1 MIQLKNEYFVN
12 RWAACYSAN
21 DQLKNTREQSEDSLL
36 SVGCVWNDILFY
48 NVFLNSSAENSKL
61 SNAYLQIKAVYKHAN
76 LHDRYHFLYKQ
87 RIKDRLCLMTSNKPL
102 IVWCGTVWSVLR
114 NYVNLKILILITYCR
129 KLLRCYFW
137 ESSIAS
143 KHDILNWEFKDLLKA
158 ISEKFPVS
166 CESSLFHF
174 YKNCVTNFFF

>member
-1 MIQLKNEYFVN
+1 MGCLLFSKWSVEKHQRTV
-12 RWAACYSAN
+12 R
-21 DQLKNTREQSEDSLL
+21 RL
-36 SVGCVWNDILFY
+36 SVISSVCLKWHLILQCFS
-48 NVFLNSSAENSKL
+48 NSSAENSKL

-102 IVWCGTVWSVLR
+102 IVWCGTVWSVER

-143 KHDILNWEFKDLLKA
+143 KHDILNWEFKD
-158 ISEKFPVS
+158 
-166 CESSLFHF
+166 
-174 YKNCVTNFFF
+174 